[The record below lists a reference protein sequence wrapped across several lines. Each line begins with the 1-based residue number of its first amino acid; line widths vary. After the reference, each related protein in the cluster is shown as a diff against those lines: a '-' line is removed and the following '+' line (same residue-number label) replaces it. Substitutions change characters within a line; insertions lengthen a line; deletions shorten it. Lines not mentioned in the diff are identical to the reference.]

1 MADVPPENHIVTEL
15 GNIAFSSGSVLSRAC
30 CRTSREGEVHSLVKE
45 GWTRHQKN
53 AAKPPLMERT
63 GWFVQLPIIGGFNEP
78 PRLRPLRRL
87 RAIFLVGASTPPLP
101 RRGLRS
107 TATVPGAQS
116 AVNGT
121 YAV

>member
-1 MADVPPENHIVTEL
+1 VP
-15 GNIAFSSGSVLSRAC
+15 
-30 CRTSREGEVHSLVKE
+30 SLVKE

-107 TATVPGAQS
+107 TRPFGGICLDQQLGFLNVETSQISLSSAQI
-116 AVNGT
+116 A
-121 YAV
+121 